1 MTEPESK
8 INPHFMNL
16 VMMLQMSAMQSMGK
30 IASPVSGEIEKN
42 LDHCRVSIDMLEML
56 AEKTSGNLNEDEKK
70 YIDSTLYNL
79 RMNYLEEY
87 NKADEEKAES
97 DIDKDKMSQ
106 SENPDKTDTS
116 ETEKPENNQSTAEK
130 SD

>member
-1 MTEPESK
+1 MTEPKSK
-8 INPHFMNL
+8 INSHFMNL

-97 DIDKDKMSQ
+97 DIDKKNQ
-106 SENPDKTDTS
+106 TENPDKTDTS
-116 ETEKPENNQSTAEK
+116 EAKKPENNQSTAEK
-130 SD
+130 SDY